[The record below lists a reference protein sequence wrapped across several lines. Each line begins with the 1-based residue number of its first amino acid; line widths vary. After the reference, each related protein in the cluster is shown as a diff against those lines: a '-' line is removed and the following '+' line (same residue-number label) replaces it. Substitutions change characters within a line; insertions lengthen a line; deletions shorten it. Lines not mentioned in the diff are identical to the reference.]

1 VNFAFT
7 QQQQAFA
14 AAAREALARCCPPEV
29 VRAARSD
36 PKIRRSA
43 PWLAVAELG
52 LTGLL
57 VPAEHG
63 GLGGDEVLAVL
74 AYEATGFAA
83 LPCPLVETAAV
94 APILLSAVP
103 QLAATWLPKIASGE
117 AIIAVRG
124 PLSPYVLDADAAD
137 LVLLCDG
144 DALRAAQPGAL
155 DRVAQPAVDPAR
167 RLFTVAVQA
176 PQRLSLAAS
185 PSVSAATGRAARR
198 GAVLTAAQ
206 LLGAGRR
213 LLGDAVAYARQRRQF
228 GAPVGS
234 FQAVQHQLA
243 DVAIALEFAAPLVY
257 RAAWTLAQWR
267 ANAASGAPD
276 TDAAARG
283 PGGMLEPP
291 AAARDA
297 AAAKVAAGEAA
308 GLAAAAALQ
317 VHGAIGYTSELDL
330 QLWLTRVWSLRA
342 AWGDEAHHRSV
353 LRDALLPG
361 AARTGVP
368 EAGAAGP
375 GAPQP
380 GAPQPAAPQPGAP
393 QPGAPETGAPGGGRP

>member
-1 VNFAFT
+1 MNFAFT
-7 QQQQAFA
+7 QEQQAFA
-14 AAAREALARCCPPEV
+14 GATREALARCCPPEV
-29 VRAARSD
+29 VRAARTD

-94 APILLSAVP
+94 APILLTAVP
-103 QLAATWLPKIASGE
+103 QLAPAWLPRIVSGE

-124 PLSPYVLDADAAD
+124 RLSPYVLDADAAD

-144 DALRAAQPGAL
+144 DVLRAAQPGAL

-167 RLFTVAVQA
+167 RLFTVAVRA
-176 PQRLSLAAS
+176 PERLSLAAS
-185 PSVSAATGRAARR
+185 PSVGAATLWAGHV

-257 RAAWTLAQWR
+257 RAAWTLAQRR
-267 ANAASGAPD
+267 ANATAGAPD
-276 TDAAARG
+276 LDAG
-283 PGGMLEPP
+283 TGGLAGSGVGSADGMWEPP
-291 AAARDA
+291 AAARDV
-297 AAAKVAAGEAA
+297 AAAKLAAGEAA
-308 GLAAAAALQ
+308 GLAARTALQ

-342 AWGDEAHHRSV
+342 AWGDEAYHRSV
-353 LRDALLPG
+353 LRAALRPGGANTG
-361 AARTGVP
+361 AASTSGANTGV
-368 EAGAAGP
+368 
-375 GAPQP
+375 
-380 GAPQPAAPQPGAP
+380 
-393 QPGAPETGAPGGGRP
+393 PETGAPETRVPEIGRP

>member
-1 VNFAFT
+1 VNFDFT
-7 QQQQAFA
+7 EDQQAFA
-14 AAAREALARCCPPEV
+14 DATRETLARSCPPEL
-29 VRAARSD
+29 VRAARAD

-43 PWLAVAELG
+43 PWRAVAELG

-94 APILLSAVP
+94 APILLTAVP
-103 QLAATWLPKIASGE
+103 QLAATWLPMIVSGE
-117 AIIAVRG
+117 AVIAVRG

-144 DALRAAQPGAL
+144 HVLRAAKPGAL

-167 RLFTVAVQA
+167 RLFTVAATA
-176 PQRLSLAAS
+176 PERLSLAAS
-185 PSVSAATGRAARR
+185 PSVTAAILWAGRL
-198 GAVLTAAQ
+198 GAMLTAAQ

-213 LLGDAVAYARQRRQF
+213 LLADAVAYARQRRQF

-257 RAAWTLAQWR
+257 RAAWTLAQRR
-267 ANAASGAPD
+267 ANSTGDAGNA
-276 TDAAARG
+276 DAAAG
-283 PGGMLEPP
+283 PGGAGGRWEPP
-291 AAARDA
+291 DAARDV
-297 AAAKVAAGEAA
+297 AAAKVTAGEAA
-308 GLAAAAALQ
+308 GLAARTALQ

-342 AWGDEAHHRSV
+342 AWGDEACHRSV
-353 LRDALLPG
+353 LRAALLPG
-361 AARTGVP
+361 PAN
-368 EAGAAGP
+368 AGSANAGS
-375 GAPQP
+375 AN
-380 GAPQPAAPQPGAP
+380 A
-393 QPGAPETGAPGGGRP
+393 GGL